1 LEDSVTAGSEG
12 FVFVLQ
18 HRHERFDL
26 MPYSIARTWCEE
38 KGLDIALY
46 AMYDA
51 VELLKKD
58 TIVQYP
64 EIREAVDALMAAGV
78 PVYACG
84 FCSRACQLAA
94 DDYYPGVQVGN
105 RHIFQKLMTERQP
118 LYY

>member
-1 LEDSVTAGSEG
+1 VTAGSEG

-18 HRHERFDL
+18 HRDKRFDL
-26 MPYSIARTWCEE
+26 MPFSIARTWREE

-58 TIVQYP
+58 TIVEYP
-64 EIREAVDALMAAGV
+64 EIREALDALLADGV
-78 PVYACG
+78 AVYACG

-94 DDYYPGVQVGN
+94 DDYYPGVQLGN
-105 RHIFQKLMTERQP
+105 RQIFHNLMMERRS

>member
-1 LEDSVTAGSEG
+1 MTAGSEG

-26 MPYSIARTWCEE
+26 MPFSIARTWREE
-38 KGLDIALY
+38 MGLDVALY

-64 EIREAVDALMAAGV
+64 EIREAVDALLADGV

-94 DDYYPGVQVGN
+94 DDYYPGVQLGN
-105 RHIFQKLMTERQP
+105 RRIFHKLMVERQS